1 MCIRDRST
9 RGVQLKDVTPIDRD
23 PDDPQDNNGG
33 TGGTV
38 NPQDGNTPSVGGVGK
53 VTIEKLADTV
63 IIQKEADADRV
74 VDDMVARLK
83 KLLPNTV

>member
-1 MCIRDRST
+1 MST
-9 RGVQLKDVTPIDRD
+9 RGVQLSDVKSIDRD
-23 PDDPQDNNGG
+23 PDPQDDKGG
-33 TGGTV
+33 TGGTG